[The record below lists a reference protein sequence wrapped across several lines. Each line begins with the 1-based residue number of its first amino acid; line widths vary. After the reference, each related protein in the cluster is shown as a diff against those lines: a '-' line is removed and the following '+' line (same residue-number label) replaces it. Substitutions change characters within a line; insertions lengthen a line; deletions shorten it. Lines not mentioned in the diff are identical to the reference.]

1 MAINNAKV
9 IRGLVAL
16 LNKRLCVYGC
26 VCVCVGVSVY
36 IPVLHTRCCTCARVY
51 VVKHCVQVNYKS
63 TYFPRRT
70 SGDSY
75 LGLATSR
82 SLLKVRILEE
92 LAK

>member
-36 IPVLHTRCCTCARVY
+36 IPVLHTRCCTCAHVY
-51 VVKHCVQVNYKS
+51 VVKQC
-63 TYFPRRT
+63 
-70 SGDSY
+70 
-75 LGLATSR
+75 A
-82 SLLKVRILEE
+82 
-92 LAK
+92 